1 MDLDYYQERDTGD
14 YLSVEA
20 FCLPLSFAEGR
31 MDARAAAIANSVSSV
46 QGCSVSSGY
55 LARNCRPVAKM
66 DVPAAWL
73 AALAWE

>member
-1 MDLDYYQERDTGD
+1 MALDYYQERDTGD

-20 FCLPLSFAEGR
+20 FCLPLSIAAR
-31 MDARAAAIANSVSSV
+31 KMDARAAAIANSVSSV

-55 LARNCRPVAKM
+55 LARNCRRVAEM
-66 DVPAAWL
+66 DVPAEWR

>member
-1 MDLDYYQERDTGD
+1 MALDYYQERDTGD

-20 FCLPLSFAEGR
+20 FCLPLSIAAR
-31 MDARAAAIANSVSSV
+31 KIDARAAAIAGSVSSV
-46 QGCSVSSGY
+46 QGCSVSAGY